1 MGKKSVQDEGLKYLM
16 ELGGRRERSM
26 SGYKLSAK
34 SLLSP
39 ESYALTDD
47 YFCADGSPNVVPRT
61 VEDRNEYFRA
71 LFSDDTMGLLTIGSC
86 MNELIRQR
94 CNWAHEHEH
103 LFGKRILNICSG
115 AGVYACFLAKV
126 FPLAQIVG
134 IDWSCAAVEFSRRL
148 ADKLNVKN
156 VKFVQ
161 VDDILSFSDG
171 VFDTVYIT
179 DIMPFGTIAHS
190 QAAFPD
196 LKAHE
201 IYDDPWLSDFA
212 AFAWN
217 CLSDDG
223 TMVWHTIAEDLSL
236 GYNGVYA
243 LSKYGTLVSDGSY
256 VNFTRFFY
264 IDVYEA
270 SYVFKRKA
278 ENDKSLPMA
287 SFVDVIGNSQA
298 KVFKDPASAALFYDG
313 RDDDGEN
320 LLCVHV
326 GRNRVYGKF
335 FSLWTVSGQP
345 DTYRLR
351 VYSVK
356 PPNTESA
363 AYEMETFESSTDAL
377 LWARDNISAG
387 RDGMAKNYPH
397 SSVIKTWVY
406 DKKCRMAGETVSWSE
421 FSAGIEKESVRY
433 GEHLQGKDDEPL
445 AKDAPSVS
453 GLSAA
458 LKTVPASLAIS
469 SPSVPVAL
477 PEQKPIGNPAANV
490 SQSIVSALKS
500 SKATPFSKLTING
513 KRWEEVP
520 NSPVFTPPSSYKERQ
535 AFSFYM
541 AECLLRYF
549 LQSKRKFKMIAELYC
564 KTGDDDHSLLSAKQ
578 TGSLKLKRYALPR
591 ISGSESGTLDV
602 SIGPL
607 VKNGGVVDGLYDDML
622 SVVLDFFK
630 AGKKDGFTAND
641 LDALLAEIVRYEE
654 PDDLFFSDIYDVYL
668 ALREETASV
677 MDVPFANA
685 MLAAFDNRIQLSR
698 SKTRALS
705 SMKHV
710 ASFKKYADSTV
721 FGVTVENIASDM
733 ASAASCVNAHAFFDV
748 LRQYHPAVY
757 FNDPSSG
764 GSTPVPTGWMRGFL
778 SQYLYLMNA
787 HGYDAA
793 ASMGDMPAWTD
804 DYLMHHLKE
813 TVASVLMD
821 LLYDS
826 NVPADVTGKIS
837 KKTAL
842 KLVDFP
848 DTSVLYSVFAI
859 RLFID
864 GLLSGVD
871 RLEDSFYSLAVF
883 ESDNGKSGPKG
894 EDVSSAMEQKDA
906 AIEELSTK
914 VESLEKELA
923 AKTALLYQQRRDV
936 AKKENSEI
944 ASLNKQLQQKDKAL
958 EQLQEKYDSLD
969 AYLQV
974 VESGEDEDTPV
985 DQDIAIDW
993 ALLSSKKYVFVGGHE
1008 DLLLCLKRNFPSSI
1022 FVTKPS
1028 DPISF
1033 TNVDYVVYFP
1043 KFLSHAVFDK
1053 CFAAMK
1059 TKKLP
1064 FMIYTHKNEEMLYR
1078 MMQSKIGN
1086 KRGKK
1091 TA

>member
-47 YFCADGSPNVVPRT
+47 YFCADDSPNVVPRT
-61 VEDRNEYFRA
+61 VEDRNDYFRA
-71 LFSDDTMGLLTIGSC
+71 LFSDDKMGSLTIASC
-86 MNELIRQR
+86 MNDLIRQR
-94 CNWAHEHEH
+94 CNWMCDHKN

-115 AGVYACFLAKV
+115 SGVFACFLAKV
-126 FPLAQIVG
+126 FPSAQIVG
-134 IDWSCAAVEFSRRL
+134 IDWSCVAVEFSRKL

-156 VKFVQ
+156 VKFIQ

-179 DIMPFGTIAHS
+179 DIMPFGTVTHS
-190 QAAFPD
+190 SAAFPD

-223 TMVWHTIAEDLSL
+223 TMLWHTIAEDLTL

-256 VNFTRFFY
+256 ADSARFFY

-287 SFVDVIGNSQA
+287 SFADVIGNSQVN
-298 KVFKDPASAALFYDG
+298 VFKDPVSAARFYDG

-320 LLCVHV
+320 LLCVHI
-326 GRNRVYGKF
+326 GRGRAYGKF
-335 FSLWTVSGQP
+335 FSLWTVSGQT

-351 VYSVK
+351 VYSVT

-363 AYEMETFESSTDAL
+363 SCETGTFASLTDAL

-387 RDGMAKNYPH
+387 RDELAKKYPT

-406 DKKCRMAGETVSWSE
+406 DKKCRMAEEPVAWSE
-421 FSAGIEKESVRY
+421 FFAGIDKENVRY
-433 GEHLQGKDDEPL
+433 GKPSHGKDDEPL
-445 AKDAPSVS
+445 AKDVPSVS
-453 GLSAA
+453 GLSGV
-458 LKTVPASLAIS
+458 LTTVPASMAAPAS
-469 SPSVPVAL
+469 SVPVAL
-477 PEQKPIGNPAANV
+477 PEQKLVGNPAANV
-490 SQSIVSALKS
+490 SQGIASTLGS
-500 SKATPFSKLTING
+500 SKAKPFSKFTING
-513 KRWEEVP
+513 KKWEEVP
-520 NSPVFTPPSSYKERQ
+520 ASSVFTPPSSYKERQ

-549 LQSKRKFKMIAELYC
+549 LQSKRRFKTIVELYS
-564 KTGDDDHSLLSAKQ
+564 KTGDDDYSLLSAKQ
-578 TGSLKLKRYALPR
+578 TGSLKLKRYALPH
-591 ISGSESGTLDV
+591 ICSGEKGTLDV
-602 SIGPL
+602 FIGPL
-607 VKNGGVVDGLYDDML
+607 VKNGGFADGLYDDML

-641 LDALLAEIVRYEE
+641 LDDLLAKIVRYEE

-685 MLAAFDNRIQLSR
+685 MLAAFNNRIQPSR

-705 SMKHV
+705 SMKHI
-710 ASFKKYADSTV
+710 ASSKKYAESTA
-721 FGVTVENIASDM
+721 FNVTVENIASDM
-733 ASAASCVNAHAFFDV
+733 ASAASCVNAHAFFDM
-748 LRQYHPAVY
+748 LRQYHPSVY
-757 FNDPSSG
+757 FGDPSENT
-764 GSTPVPTGWMRGFL
+764 TPVPLGWMRGFL

-793 ASMGDMPAWTD
+793 ASMGDMPTWTD

-813 TVASVLMD
+813 AVASVLLD
-821 LLYDS
+821 LIYDR
-826 NVPADVTGKIS
+826 NVPADMAGKIS
-837 KKTAL
+837 KKSAL
-842 KLVDFP
+842 KLADFP
-848 DTSVLYSVFAI
+848 DASVLYADFAT

-883 ESDNGKSGPKG
+883 ESGSRKSDPKA
-894 EDVSSAMEQKDA
+894 EDMSSAMEQKDA
-906 AIEELSTK
+906 AIEELTTK

-923 AKTALLYQQRRDV
+923 AKTALLDQMRRDA
-936 AKKENSEI
+936 AKKENAEI
-944 ASLNKQLQQKDKAL
+944 ASLNKTIQQKDKAL

-969 AYLQV
+969 AYVQV
-974 VESGEDEDTPV
+974 VESGDDEDTSV
-985 DQDIAIDW
+985 DQDTAVDW

-1008 DLLLCLKRNFPSSI
+1008 DLILCLKRNFPSSI

-1033 TNVDYVVYFP
+1033 ANVDYVVYFP

-1053 CFAAMK
+1053 CFSAMK

-1078 MMQSKIGN
+1078 MMQSRIGGRN
-1086 KRGKK
+1086 GKK